1 MDESEAGLQEEA
13 APSELAVVDPYADAV
28 APGGVSSV
36 LNPQNAVGA
45 PDGNVATMLA
55 LLGGSLVLD
64 MGAGEEGTG
73 PLRVY
78 YQGLTVVLVAT
89 VEFLRADMSLIAT
102 GQAQFLNLGS
112 GTFSTL
118 VPYSSTTPYRYVR
131 LRGVVLGVYMV
142 DAVEATGPLCGD
154 GRVTAGEGCD
164 DGNRVSKD
172 GCTGTTC
179 RVEPGFTC
187 QGQPS
192 VCTDINECANGTATC
207 SVNATCTNTRGSYTC
222 TCKAGYT
229 GNGKTCTD
237 INECTNGTATCS
249 VNATCANTQG
259 SYTCTCKS
267 GYSGNGRTCNDINEC
282 TNGTATCSVNATCSN
297 TQGSYTCACKPGYSG
312 DGRTCNDIN
321 ECTNGT
327 HTCQPGQRCVN
338 RAGGFDCVPGSCPP
352 PLVLCGGLCVNA
364 STDGTNCGCCGNRCG
379 TGKTCSAGVCTSGA
393 SPLAFSETSVEN
405 TSSGFIVRTP
415 TGLLVD
421 YSDEG
426 IITTEGADASGR
438 GLEVAGWSID
448 GEPPMG
454 TYDLCRKTAS
464 FEGTPGSGNAKAPFP
479 LRVTLPD
486 GQERVLTGTVIDVR
500 VGATCSPLHPSYVGS
515 ITLEPYEE

>member
-1 MDESEAGLQEEA
+1 MKVSRTAPAWRWLSAVVAMSILGACGVSPEGEDGLPVDESEAGLQEEEA
-13 APSELAVVDPYADAV
+13 APSELAAVDPYADAV
-28 APGGVSSV
+28 AQGGVSAV

-73 PLRVY
+73 PLRIY
-78 YQGLTVVLVAT
+78 YRGLTVTLVAT
-89 VEFLRADMSLIAT
+89 VEFLRSDMSLIAT
-102 GQAQFLNLGS
+102 GQAQLLELGL
-112 GTFSTL
+112 GNFSTL

-131 LRGVVLGVYMV
+131 LRGVVAGVYMV

-154 GRVTAGEGCD
+154 GRVTDGEGCD

-222 TCKAGYT
+222 TCKSGYT
-229 GNGKTCTD
+229 GNGKTCT
-237 INECTNGTATCS
+237 
-249 VNATCANTQG
+249 
-259 SYTCTCKS
+259 
-267 GYSGNGRTCNDINEC
+267 DINEC

-338 RAGGFDCVPGSCPP
+338 RPGGFDCVPGSCPP

-364 STDGTNCGCCGNRCG
+364 STDGTNCGCCGNRCA
-379 TGKTCSAGVCTSGA
+379 TGKTCTAGVCTSSA
-393 SPLAFSETSVEN
+393 SPLSFSETSAEN
-405 TSSGFIVRTP
+405 ASGGFIVRTP

-464 FEGTPGSGNAKAPFP
+464 FEGIVGSANAMAPFP

-486 GQERVLTGTVIDVR
+486 GQERVLTGTVVDVG